1 MQCVPVP
8 SSWKGGTGI
17 APELPAPQA
26 DKWETVKIKIPSA
39 INVNDW
45 GRGSNVGEG
54 TRNPYTP
61 SSVYYPSYPDNWKH
75 TRMGWLRK
83 NFRVPAGWNGKRL
96 LLHFEAVAGDCV
108 VLVNGKEV
116 CHNFDSHLPFNA
128 DISDYVNRDADN
140 ELLVGVRHTKLFDKS
155 HPVYTKMGAIYPTGS
170 NTDDL
175 IGIWQDV
182 YLFGVPEV
190 RITDVFVQPW
200 VDRNKLVLEIALT
213 NLSSKNKKIALNGV
227 VKEWVNHAGKDVLTA
242 PEINWSLG
250 ETALTIPSEPITLRA
265 GESKTVTVRQK
276 VDNNLK
282 YWTPD
287 TPNLYT
293 LLLSLG
299 DKKQTYDCKATA
311 RRYSAS
317 EIFSIPSVPI
327 SVRGVLRMRGIR

>member
-1 MQCVPVP
+1 MNDSAFLKFTLLNIFLLFFGIAITKAQKVIFPRDFSPTEGLITPQEKPYRDEVCLNGYWELQCVPVP

-155 HPVYTKMGAIYPTGS
+155 HPVYTKMGAIYP
-170 NTDDL
+170 
-175 IGIWQDV
+175 Q
-182 YLFGVPEV
+182 VP
-190 RITDVFVQPW
+190 
-200 VDRNKLVLEIALT
+200 
-213 NLSSKNKKIALNGV
+213 
-227 VKEWVNHAGKDVLTA
+227 
-242 PEINWSLG
+242 
-250 ETALTIPSEPITLRA
+250 
-265 GESKTVTVRQK
+265 
-276 VDNNLK
+276 
-282 YWTPD
+282 TPM
-287 TPNLYT
+287 
-293 LLLSLG
+293 
-299 DKKQTYDCKATA
+299 
-311 RRYSAS
+311 
-317 EIFSIPSVPI
+317 I
-327 SVRGVLRMRGIR
+327 